1 LRASRSKIEK
11 FAFDPRVGRTG
22 SAPPPLRQAT
32 AGATAG
38 ARPAAAPNVRQYLY
52 HLNAGIKNMTR
63 AAARGAVVGVTP
75 IEVERIGRAVA
86 RLRGRYLAQV
96 VDIGGVNRQQPVSEG
111 EIAQLRRAREWYEEA
126 AAGLEALKAAIE
138 AGEVAL
144 DGVRHD

>member
-1 LRASRSKIEK
+1 LRAPRSKIEK

-32 AGATAG
+32 AGAG
-38 ARPAAAPNVRQYLY
+38 PAAAPNVRQYLY
-52 HLNAGIKNMTR
+52 HLNAGIKDMTR
-63 AAARGAVVGVTP
+63 VEARGAVVGVTP